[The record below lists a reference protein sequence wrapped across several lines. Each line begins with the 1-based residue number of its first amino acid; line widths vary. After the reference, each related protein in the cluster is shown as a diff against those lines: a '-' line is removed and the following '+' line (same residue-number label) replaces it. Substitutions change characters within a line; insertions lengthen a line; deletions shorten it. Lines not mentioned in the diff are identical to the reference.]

1 MSSVVSFVPGT
12 TVRWGDR
19 RVVVIDSDGLDILLV
34 RLIGDQ
40 RIKRAPIA
48 EIKPDV
54 SQSPNTFVVPDLVSV
69 DEKDWEAAT
78 HRFNAIKGLL
88 ELKAS
93 KRTLAAVK
101 AIADSLGKHP
111 GTIYRWIDK
120 YSKTKRLSVFLPKA
134 RSDRGA
140 KRLSPEVEAVID
152 QAVQDK
158 YLTAEKPDPHAV
170 IEEVALQCFQKK
182 LKRPHGNTI
191 RSRISMLSDRTK
203 MEKRQ
208 SKKIAAE
215 KYEPLRGHF
224 PGADVPLAVVQIDHT
239 PMDVIVVD
247 EQDRQPIDRPWLT
260 IVIDIF
266 SRMILGFA
274 IYLEK
279 PSAFTSG
286 LAIAHAVL
294 PKEGWLQELGLEKLE
309 WPCWGTMRKI
319 HCDNAKEFR
328 GTVIGRAAEEHDITI
343 EHRPRGQPRYGGH
356 VERGFRTFMKR
367 IHSLKGTTFSNI
379 EEKAEYDSEG
389 RAMLTR
395 AELERWFTIYIAKY
409 YPNHFHRGIKNTP
422 LAKFKEGILG
432 SDTQPG
438 IGLPERIADPL
449 SFMLDFMPF
458 QERTVQEYGLL
469 IDHIYYYDDALRPW
483 IHAKDL
489 VDPTKARKFVVRV
502 IPRDM
507 REVHFRDPT
516 TNTYIA
522 IPYRD
527 RSHPPVS
534 RWEILAAETKLR
546 KMGYSNVNEALLFE
560 AILEM
565 RDIEETAEKKTKTV
579 RRQREKRERQP
590 AMPVKLGAGP
600 TMPSTSRPISIPVP
614 TESLMEGDDD
624 VIEAFDDIVEP
635 D

>member
-1 MSSVVSFVPGT
+1 MSPVVSFAPGT
-12 TVRWGDR
+12 IVRWQDQ
-19 RVVVIDSDGLDILLV
+19 RVVVIDCDGFDTVLV
-34 RLIGDQ
+34 HRIGDHEV
-40 RIKRAPIA
+40 KRAPIA

-54 SQSPNTFVVPDLVSV
+54 SDAPYTFVVPDLVSV
-69 DEKDWEAAT
+69 DEKKWEKAVKKFA
-78 HRFNAIKGLL
+78 AIKGLL
-88 ELKAS
+88 EMEAS
-93 KRTLAAVK
+93 KRTLDAVK
-101 AIADSLGKHP
+101 AAAETLGKHP
-111 GTIYRWIDK
+111 ATIYRWIDK
-120 YSKTKRLSVFLPKA
+120 YSKTRRLSVFLPKA
-134 RSDRGA
+134 RPDRGS
-140 KRLSPEVEAVID
+140 KRLSPEIEAVID
-152 QAVQDK
+152 KAIQEK

-191 RSRISMLSDRTK
+191 RNRISMLSDRTK
-203 MEKRQ
+203 MEKRR

-215 KYEPLRGHF
+215 TYEPLRGHF
-224 PGADVPLAVVQIDHT
+224 PGAEFPLAVVQIDHT

-260 IVIDIF
+260 IVIDVF

-286 LAIAHAVL
+286 LAISHAAL
-294 PKEGWLQELGLEKLE
+294 PKDDWLQELGLEDLE
-309 WPCWGTMRKI
+309 WPCWGKMGKI
-319 HCDNAKEFR
+319 HSDNAKEFR
-328 GTVIGRAAEEHDITI
+328 GTVIGRAAEEHNITI

-367 IHSLKGTTFSNI
+367 VHSLKGTTFSNI
-379 EEKAEYDSEG
+379 AEKAEYDAEG

-395 AELERWFTIYIAKY
+395 TELERWFTIYIVKHY
-409 YPNHFHRGIKNTP
+409 SNHFHRGIKNTP
-422 LAKFKEGILG
+422 LAQFKAGILG

-469 IDHIYYYDDALRPW
+469 IDHIYFYDDALRPW
-483 IHAKDL
+483 IHARDL
-489 VDPTKARKFVVRV
+489 DDPTKARKFVVRV

-507 REVHFRDPT
+507 REVYFRDPT

-546 KMGYSNVNEALLFE
+546 KMGYANVNEALIFE
-560 AILEM
+560 ALLEM
-565 RDIEETAEKKTKTV
+565 RDIEETAEKKTKSA
-579 RRQREKRERQP
+579 RRQKEKRERQP

-600 TMPSTSRPISIPVP
+600 TVPSTSRPVAIPVP
-614 TESLMEGDDD
+614 AESLAEGDDD

>member
-1 MSSVVSFVPGT
+1 MNAVVSFVPGT
-12 TVRWGDR
+12 IVRWQGR
-19 RVVVIDSDGLDILLV
+19 RVVVIDSEELDIILIQQ
-34 RLIGDQ
+34 IGDQ
-40 RIKRAPIA
+40 KIKRAPITA
-48 EIKPDV
+48 IKPDA
-54 SQSPNTFVVPDLVSV
+54 SHSTNLFVVPDLVSV
-69 DEKDWEAAT
+69 DQKDWEAAVNQ
-78 HRFNAIKGLL
+78 FKAIKPLL
-88 ELKAS
+88 DMVAS
-93 KRTLAAVK
+93 ERTLAVVK
-101 AIADSLGKHP
+101 TVADSLGKHP
-111 GTIYRWIDK
+111 ATIYRWIDK
-120 YSKTKRLSVFLPKA
+120 YSKTRRLSVLLPKW
-134 RSDRGA
+134 RSDRGS
-140 KRLSPEVEAVID
+140 KRLSPKVEAVID
-152 QAVQDK
+152 QAIQDK

-170 IEEVALQCFQKK
+170 IEEVGLQCFQKQ

-191 RSRISMLSDRTK
+191 RNRISMLSDRTK

-224 PGADVPLAVVQIDHT
+224 PGADYPLAVVQIDHT

-247 EQDRQPIDRPWLT
+247 EQYRQPIDRPYLT

-274 IYLEK
+274 IYLET

-286 LAIAHAVL
+286 LAISHAVL
-294 PKEGWLQELGLEKLE
+294 PKEEWLQELGLNNVK
-309 WPCWGTMRKI
+309 WPCWGKMRKI

-328 GTVIGRAAEEHDITI
+328 GTVIGRASEEHDITI

-367 IHSLKGTTFSNI
+367 VHSLKGTTFSNI
-379 EEKAEYDSEG
+379 KEKAEYDAEG

-395 AELERWFTIYIAKY
+395 TELERWFTIYIAKY
-409 YPNHFHRGIKNTP
+409 YSNRFHWGIKSTP
-422 LAKFKEGILG
+422 LAQFKAGILG

-449 SFMLDFMPF
+449 TFMLDFMPF
-458 QERTVQEYGLL
+458 EERTVQEYGLL
-469 IDHIYYYDDALRPW
+469 IDHIYFYDDALRPW
-483 IHAKDL
+483 IHARDL
-489 VDPTKARKFVVRV
+489 TDPTKARKFVVRV

-507 REVHFRDPT
+507 REVYFRDPT

-527 RSHPPVS
+527 RAHPPVS

-546 KMGYSNVNEALLFE
+546 KMGYGNVNEPLIFE

-565 RDIEETAEKKTKTV
+565 RDIEETAEKKTKRA
-579 RRQREKRERQP
+579 RRQKEKRERQP

-600 TMPSTSRPISIPVP
+600 TVPSVSRPVPVP
-614 TESLMEGDDD
+614 GLDPVLSAGGDL
-624 VIEAFDDIVEP
+624 IEAFDDIVEP